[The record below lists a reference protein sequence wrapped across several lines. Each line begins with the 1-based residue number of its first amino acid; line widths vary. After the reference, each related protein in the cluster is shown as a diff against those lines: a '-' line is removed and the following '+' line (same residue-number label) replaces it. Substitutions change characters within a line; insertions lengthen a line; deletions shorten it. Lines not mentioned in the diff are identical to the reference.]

1 MTLDR
6 VNRGLLLIAAV
17 LVALSVVRVMG
28 DSRPTTELL
37 DIAGVVADEVS
48 ALRFEGPDGA
58 LAATRSDDGWLLTE
72 PESLRADSR
81 KIDAEHRTTLTITG
95 NDGSVVDIHL
105 GKSIAGGSHYVRLA
119 DTSEVY
125 RGRVPGSS
133 RLSPVLDKWEDKRL
147 LPELAAELVTLEV
160 TNSHGLLAL
169 ARSSTGEAW
178 QLTGDTART
187 VDGAKVDGLGRSLGN
202 FTARTVL
209 RGSEA
214 EKARRGA
221 GLESPRATIA
231 VSDSSG
237 NRQTVRLG
245 ADHTS
250 KGFLY
255 AELQGDPRL
264 FVLPQSILKNFDKD
278 AAGLVGAN

>member
-1 MTLDR
+1 M
-6 VNRGLLLIAAV
+6 
-17 LVALSVVRVMG
+17 
-28 DSRPTTELL
+28 
-37 DIAGVVADEVS
+37 
-48 ALRFEGPDGA
+48 RFEGPDGA
-58 LAATRSDDGWLLTE
+58 LAASRSDDGWLLTE
-72 PESLRADSR
+72 PDSLRADSR
-81 KIDAEHRTTLTITG
+81 KIDALLRDWTGGFQADLKVTDNADSDTELRFGLDPEHRTTLKFTG
-95 NDGSVVDIHL
+95 KDGALVDIHL
-105 GKSIAGGSHYVRLA
+105 GKSIAGGSHYMRLA

-147 LPELAAELVTLEV
+147 LPELAAGLVSLEV

-169 ARSSTGEAW
+169 ARSSAGEAW
-178 QLTGDTART
+178 QLAGDTART

-214 EKARRGA
+214 DKARPDA

-231 VSDSSG
+231 VADSSG
-237 NRQTVRLG
+237 KRHTVRLG